1 VSRSLTV
8 TLATHAQQATSKA
21 SGCAFFLVRP
31 LVPVL
36 VLHVAHALAAG
47 IPGGWRQI
55 PGVFL
60 VVARI
65 GIKLLGLQLSRLLL
79 KVAGRVDEFFA
90 ICGECQLLQPEV
102 KRLVDELGNLVQFH
116 EKEARKRYNRSL
128 SDIVK
133 HLQKTHKL
141 VRKGQNLGIWMAS
154 GTGIGVAIGAA
165 LDNVGIG
172 PGLGV
177 GIGFAIG
184 GYLDKK
190 AEREG
195 RVI

>member
-1 VSRSLTV
+1 MEAHSVWYDKIAKQINLHRE
-8 TLATHAQQATSKA
+8 TLDKKEAKKY
-21 SGCAFFLVRP
+21 
-31 LVPVL
+31 
-36 VLHVAHALAAG
+36 
-47 IPGGWRQI
+47 
-55 PGVFL
+55 
-60 VVARI
+60 
-65 GIKLLGLQLSRLLL
+65 KLDLLL

-102 KRLVDELGNLVQFH
+102 KRLVDELGNLVQFP

-141 VRKGQNLGIWMAS
+141 VRKGQNLGIWMAI